1 MKITSIV
8 IIAVFTVGQ
17 FMAGCARQINPEQV
31 AAFKKAVDSES
42 LSSARWCF
50 TSTIQFR
57 YRHAAQAVYLQVVAM
72 DPSSAYGKA
81 AAERIE
87 QLNRQLEVILGWSR
101 R

>member
-17 FMAGCARQINPEQV
+17 FMAGCAREVNPEQI

-42 LSSARWCF
+42 LSSARF
-50 TSTIQFR
+50 SATSHFR
-57 YRHAAQAVYLQVVAM
+57 DTHAAQAVYLQVVAM

-87 QLNRQLEVILGWSR
+87 QLNRQLEVILGWSIR
-101 R
+101 